1 MSARER
7 IPKVRWRH
15 FSLHLLFA
23 VDKGEF
29 RKLIRKLLAA
39 SVEWSQPAAEDIDG
53 IFDELETEGKAKLAV
68 VDVRSILLAERSPPR
83 GVQATND
90 SPTAKPKGAGK
101 EKDKGK
107 EEPGYAWDSSSPMV
121 KPRGKKAARVAPITE

>member
-1 MSARER
+1 M
-7 IPKVRWRH
+7 
-15 FSLHLLFA
+15 FA

-39 SVEWSQPAAEDIDG
+39 SVEWSQPAAEDIDS
-53 IFDELETEGKAKLAV
+53 IFDELDTDGKAKLAV

-90 SPTAKPKGAGK
+90 GPTAKPKGAGK

-107 EEPGYAWDSSSPMV
+107 EELLAGYWDANLHWDGHFPEREGQRKGGRTFGQEV
-121 KPRGKKAARVAPITE
+121 